1 MSPQSPS
8 SHRLPLSPSPPALAP
23 LHKSTKYVTVFAEY
37 GETAEQLATI
47 FGKLLAGV
55 EDDNAV
61 MSAVSD
67 SSDNNMAPTNTD
79 TTILIPSDSPITP
92 THVRSELA
100 RPGEELVYTVLQER
114 SWRRARPGEVGI
126 NQEERD
132 RIRDTARR
140 ANEQYEEA
148 RNRASWRY

>member
-1 MSPQSPS
+1 MVV
-8 SHRLPLSPSPPALAP
+8 H
-23 LHKSTKYVTVFAEY
+23 T
-37 GETAEQLATI
+37 TI
-47 FGKLLAGV
+47 FGKLLAGL

-100 RPGEELVYTVLQER
+100 RPGEELVYTVFQER